1 MNKKS
6 KFKVGDKVWHN
17 GEVKTIKRV
26 DDWIDGSYGYY
37 FHEND
42 ELLAFVEERDLELYK
57 TPHQRLLD
65 LGFEKVAKHKYIKRD
80 KGDIGY
86 IIIAFAFNSYH
97 VKCVGKNWAEFNLE
111 LAEVLLEYLEELE
124 NE

>member
-1 MNKKS
+1 MS
-6 KFKVGDKVWHN
+6 KFKVGDKVWCN
-17 GEVKTIKRV
+17 GDVRIIKRV
-26 DDWIDGSYGYY
+26 DEWANGEYGYY
-37 FHEND
+37 FNVD
-42 ELLAFVEERDLELYK
+42 DDLLDFWEEEDLELYK

-97 VKCVGKNWAEFNLE
+97 IKCVGKNWVEVNFE

-124 NE
+124 ND